1 MESVLVADAR
11 GTVMDITGIGSVF
24 DFGSKVIDKLFPD
37 KTEAERIKLE
47 LFKAQ
52 QAGEL
57 AELTAQWD
65 NAKAQVAVNQVEAAS
80 PSMFVAGARPFIMW
94 VCGVGLAM
102 QFLVSPLLMWGAAVL
117 GRTLILPALD
127 MSTLLTLLLGLL
139 GLGGMRTIEKINGVA
154 RK

>member
-1 MESVLVADAR
+1 MGL
-11 GTVMDITGIGSVF
+11 DITGIGSIF

-37 KTEAERIKLE
+37 KTEAERVKLE

-57 AELTAQWD
+57 AELAAQWD
-65 NAKAQVAVNQVEAAS
+65 NAKAQIAVNQAEAGS
-80 PSMFVAGARPFIMW
+80 TSLFVSGARPFIMW

-102 QFLVSPLLMWGAAVL
+102 QFLVSPLLIWGAAIL
-117 GRTLILPALD
+117 GKTLLLPALD

-139 GLGGMRTIEKINGVA
+139 GLGGMRTIEKLNGVA

>member
-1 MESVLVADAR
+1 
-11 GTVMDITGIGSVF
+11 MDITGLGSVF

-37 KTEAERIKLE
+37 KTEAERVKLE

-65 NAKAQVAVNQVEAAS
+65 NAKAQAAVNQVEAGSAS
-80 PSMFVAGARPFIMW
+80 LFVSGARPFIMW
-94 VCGVGLAM
+94 ICGVGLGM
-102 QFLVSPLLMWGAAVL
+102 QFLVAPSIMWGAAIL
-117 GRTLILPALD
+117 GKTLVLPALD
-127 MSTLLTLLLGLL
+127 MGTLLTLLLGLL
-139 GLGGMRTIEKINGVA
+139 GLGGMRTVEKLSGVA